1 MDVYGDEQ
9 KRELKR
15 LASALRE
22 LVESAVALRAP
33 LPELTELAAA
43 AEALGA
49 RAAGFAG
56 ERPFPRY
63 SAPIDGDLNTI
74 LPWSVISGPYNP
86 LAAPV
91 SMSTEDGK
99 AIGTARFGL
108 AYEGPPGGVH
118 GGVVAGVWDQVLAFA
133 AMVHGSP
140 GPTASLTTH
149 YRAVTPLHTDLRFE
163 GRIDRVEGRKTFAS
177 GRVFAGETLCAEAEG
192 IFVAA
197 RPEKFAELLE
207 VRARRLSQG

>member
-163 GRIDRVEGRKTFAS
+163 AWVERTEGR
-177 GRVFAGETLCAEAEG
+177 RVYARGHCHVDGTLVSEADAVF
-192 IFVAA
+192 I
-197 RPEKFAELLE
+197 RPRE
-207 VRARRLSQG
+207 VK